1 MPKVYGKIK
10 EEEKIEQA
18 IASREIVKT
27 VLDYG
32 VSQYQILKIIYLL
45 SLELENR
52 DVMDSVLQSLK
63 PVLDEHTIKEKPGL
77 ITT

>member
-1 MPKVYGKIK
+1 VPKVYGKIK
-10 EEEKIEQA
+10 EEERIEQA

-32 VSQYQILKIIYLL
+32 ISQYQIQKIIYLL
-45 SLELENR
+45 ALELENR
-52 DVMDSVLQSLK
+52 DAMDGVLQSLK
-63 PVLDEHTIKEKPGL
+63 PVLDEHTANEKPGL